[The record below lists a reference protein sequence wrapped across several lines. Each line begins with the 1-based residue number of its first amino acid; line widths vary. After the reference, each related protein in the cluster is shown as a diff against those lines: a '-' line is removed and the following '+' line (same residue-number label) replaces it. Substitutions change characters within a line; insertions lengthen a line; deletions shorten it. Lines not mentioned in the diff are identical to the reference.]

1 MEITG
6 MVIEGNNRGKRLGFP
21 TLNVAMGASLPE
33 GIYISRTEIDGET
46 YNSLTFI
53 GSAKTYDETV
63 YQSETYVFDFDR
75 DIYGQTVIVTLLEKI
90 RDNEKFVS
98 EEKLIEQM
106 EEYNKKALAFF
117 EDDKGSLGRGGNKGE

>member
-1 MEITG
+1 MNEVITG
-6 MVIEGNNRGKRLGFP
+6 VVIEGNKRGKRLGFP
-21 TLNVAMGASLPE
+21 TLNVFMEASLSE
-33 GIYISRTEIDGET
+33 GIYISRVEIEGKT
-46 YNSLTFI
+46 HNSLTFI

-75 DIYGQTVIVTLLEKI
+75 DIYGQTVMITLFEKI

-106 EEYNKKALAFF
+106 KEDKAEALEYFKI
-117 EDDKGSLGRGGNKGE
+117 ES